1 MAPNST
7 KKTEDA
13 ASDLR
18 TSSTTECGVCSKEHS
33 TERCD
38 TLAGLDMEEK
48 AKKVKA
54 LGLCFRCLGSGHGFR
69 SCPSDPRCGV
79 CGRRHNTIFHGRRSP
94 GASRQLDA
102 HMPIEA
108 DSDSTSTTTETA
120 SLVDVEDVELARD
133 EEVEA

>member
-7 KKTEDA
+7 KKEDFA
-13 ASDLR
+13 AGSI

-38 TLAGLDMEEK
+38 TLASLDMEEK
-48 AKKVKA
+48 ANRVKEM
-54 LGLCFRCLGSGHGFR
+54 GLCFRCLGSGHSFR

-79 CGRRHNTIFHGRRSP
+79 CGRRHNTIFHGRKSP

-102 HMPIEA
+102 HVPIET
-108 DSDSTSTTTETA
+108 DSDATSTTTETA
-120 SLVDVEDVELARD
+120 SLVDVEDVEVHRD
-133 EEVEA
+133 EEAEV